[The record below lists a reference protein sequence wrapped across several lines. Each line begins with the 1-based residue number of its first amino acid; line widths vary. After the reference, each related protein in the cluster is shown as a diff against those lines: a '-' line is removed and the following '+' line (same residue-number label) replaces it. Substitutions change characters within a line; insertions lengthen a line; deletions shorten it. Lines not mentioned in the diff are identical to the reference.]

1 EKTEVQCNLRRV
13 STKEKTKS
21 LLNQHKSG
29 SAFLRVCASLY
40 PISFFY
46 TQNVLKVLYNN
57 ERKVHYMPATH
68 PAPQNAGQYFELPGS
83 GQGLSSQPE
92 A

>member
-1 EKTEVQCNLRRV
+1 V